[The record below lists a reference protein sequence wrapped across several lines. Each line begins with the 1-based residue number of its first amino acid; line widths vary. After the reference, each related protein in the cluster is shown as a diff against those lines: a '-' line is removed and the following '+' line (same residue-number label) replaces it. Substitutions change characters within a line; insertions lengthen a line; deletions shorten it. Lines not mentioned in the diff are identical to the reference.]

1 MSANVT
7 VIGNLTAD
15 PDLRTT
21 NSGKSVIN
29 FSLAYTPR
37 KPDGTD
43 GLTSFYE
50 ITAWEYL
57 AENIAASVKK
67 GDRLLVVGRL
77 TQQKWEDQDG
87 KNRSKLVI
95 TADEVAGTM
104 RFHTVEMNRTAKR
117 TAAVEDSAPDAE
129 PEVEDIFA

>member
-1 MSANVT
+1 MSATVT

-15 PDLRTT
+15 PELRQT
-21 NSGKSVIN
+21 NNGKSVMN

-43 GLTSFYE
+43 GQTSFYE
-50 ITAWEYL
+50 VTAWEYL
-57 AENIAASVKK
+57 ADNVAASVKK

-77 TQQKWEDQDG
+77 TQQKWEDADG

-95 TADEVAGTM
+95 TAEEVAGTM
-104 RFHTVEMNRTAKR
+104 RFHTLDMQRTAKR
-117 TAAVEDSAPDAE
+117 VVVEDSAPDAE